1 MDHQETVD
9 QNALKKPIEIDY
21 NCTKCP
27 SPIEILSL
35 DQSDSTIEFKCE
47 NNHQIKM
54 PIKDYP
60 DKMKPY
66 SNNDI
71 NNDKCNKHEN
81 EIYVSY
87 CLICKKHLCN
97 KCLKERKHVGH
108 MKTSIIEIQ
117 PNDEELN
124 NLENI
129 IKNNEGEITKLEAE
143 MITKAKNIDIKL
155 KEFKD
160 ILLEKKGTAIKDNK
174 NYKEKGLE
182 LKEDKNIIDIDNA
195 QKNKVN
201 EILQIFGYDKKLEKL
216 KNLQRLLEIIYHTYD
231 SGKNNYYNSINIK
244 NALDNCLRNNE
255 LNKEPKNVFVIKEKE
270 ENNININKEDENKKI
285 EKMKN
290 DYEEKIKNFEKKL
303 QEKDD
308 ECNKLKNEYEKKN
321 NNM

>member
-1 MDHQETVD
+1 M
-9 QNALKKPIEIDY
+9 
-21 NCTKCP
+21 
-27 SPIEILSL
+27 S
-35 DQSDSTIEFKCE
+35 
-47 NNHQIKM
+47 
-54 PIKDYP
+54 
-60 DKMKPY
+60 
-66 SNNDI
+66 
-71 NNDKCNKHEN
+71 
-81 EIYVSY
+81 
-87 CLICKKHLCN
+87 
-97 KCLKERKHVGH
+97 ERKHVGH

-231 SGKNNYYNSINIK
+231 SGKNN
-244 NALDNCLRNNE
+244 
-255 LNKEPKNVFVIKEKE
+255 
-270 ENNININKEDENKKI
+270 
-285 EKMKN
+285 
-290 DYEEKIKNFEKKL
+290 
-303 QEKDD
+303 
-308 ECNKLKNEYEKKN
+308 
-321 NNM
+321 

>member
-1 MDHQETVD
+1 
-9 QNALKKPIEIDY
+9 
-21 NCTKCP
+21 
-27 SPIEILSL
+27 
-35 DQSDSTIEFKCE
+35 
-47 NNHQIKM
+47 
-54 PIKDYP
+54 
-60 DKMKPY
+60 
-66 SNNDI
+66 
-71 NNDKCNKHEN
+71 
-81 EIYVSY
+81 
-87 CLICKKHLCN
+87 
-97 KCLKERKHVGH
+97 

-255 LNKEPKNVFVIKEKE
+255 LNKEPKNAIIIKEKE

-308 ECNKLKNEYEKKN
+308 E
-321 NNM
+321 